1 VAPPGAAAL
10 TSTTPGINFPG
21 GEVQRLKAAAGTIL
35 RNCGFE
41 YGPNRINRLVTTFVG
56 RAERNG
62 FAFFDFLA
70 NAVRLTAEQR
80 RRALADPDVSRV
92 ISYADPTGETAVRNI
107 AREARC
113 AS

>member
-35 RNCGFE
+35 RNC
-41 YGPNRINRLVTTFVG
+41 
-56 RAERNG
+56 G